1 MNDDYL
7 QQTVLAPENE
17 KMKKN
22 KASFMTTKKA
32 VNPDVNFDHT
42 GLAFRKDAQKAL
54 NKDNIVFRKIDLNNY
69 IEKLRT
75 EANKEIF
82 EFFADIDPNTDS
94 KNLKLLYFYFV
105 GSRNLLNEMTSE
117 AVNIY

>member
-1 MNDDYL
+1 MCMNDDYL

-42 GLAFRKDAQKAL
+42 GLAFRKDA
-54 NKDNIVFRKIDLNNY
+54 
-69 IEKLRT
+69 
-75 EANKEIF
+75 
-82 EFFADIDPNTDS
+82 
-94 KNLKLLYFYFV
+94 
-105 GSRNLLNEMTSE
+105 
-117 AVNIY
+117 